1 MVCVSTWPNPQGV
14 LYVFPIR
21 EFSTK
26 RAEHFDFL
34 SIKPQPFAFILPC
47 LLVLACFFG
56 QSRCFRSFVNFFMIW
71 WLLSSHFPPK
81 KEYSE
86 PCTCFHFDIL
96 AHVLFHQRKI
106 HSDFRNQKLPSPIP
120 QCILCHL
127 KPRLSFCKRMPR
139 AFCLL
144 FLKRLPLAILC
155 LFQGFST
162 FWYDTKNN
170 KKEHVHYV
178 FLREW

>member
-14 LYVFPIR
+14 LHVFPIR

-34 SIKPQPFAFILPC
+34 SIKPQPFVFILPC

-56 QSRCFRSFVNFFMIW
+56 QSRCSRSFVNFFMIW

-106 HSDFRNQKLPSPIP
+106 HLDLRNQKLPSPIP
-120 QCILCHL
+120 QCILFHA

-139 AFCLL
+139 AFCLFL
-144 FLKRLPLAILC
+144 FEMFAFGNSLFVSRL
-155 LFQGFST
+155 
-162 FWYDTKNN
+162 
-170 KKEHVHYV
+170 
-178 FLREW
+178 